1 METQCSSRVPLSF
14 TTDSI
19 KHNENSSEKI
29 ISHYEPLILEKNMTF
44 AFGSS
49 NDVHFC

>member
-19 KHNENSSEKI
+19 KHKENSSEKI
-29 ISHYEPLILEKNMTF
+29 ISHYEPLILEKYDFLPLGHPTM
-44 AFGSS
+44 
-49 NDVHFC
+49 